1 MRLFLV
7 AVLASTLAGCSKG
20 DELKSAALKVQV
32 HYEGFRPGCVTLTVT
47 DQAEVSR
54 HVTKDVNVSAGA
66 PPGTLSVAVFRQA
79 GWSNDV
85 KLLAQAHEQ
94 SCEGARVA
102 SAEATAS
109 LAKDGIT
116 PVELLLAATDG
127 DGDGYVVSSEGGTD
141 CNDRDETVGGPKPWY
156 ADDDGDGY
164 GNGLLPPRV
173 VACEGPALTAS
184 RTGDCNDRDPLVHPD
199 QVEFRCDGKD
209 DNCDGV
215 NDESFDVGRTCRDA
229 LDCEGV
235 TACGGTNGGSVCA
248 NTAVPAPYYLDTD
261 GDGKAGTEAGRKCGP
276 IPEHAS
282 RVPSDCDESSRF
294 RSPDLA
300 EVCDRID
307 NDCSGGP
314 DNGLACNLDWRTP
327 VVTDGTKW
335 NATAT
340 DGTTTIWVAGDGGK
354 LARSQMDF
362 TGGRYVTCDGDWK
375 DAWVAASGELFLAG
389 GKNNSGRFARVTV
402 NADECT
408 LETNNVPQVVNGL
421 IGIENPSGAPTL
433 YGVTGGGRS
442 FRWTPPAAP
451 EQTQANPLDASLR
464 AVSAAGRP
472 DTLLAVGSRSAR
484 PVAFRFDAASSTWR
498 EEAISTT
505 LTGELRG
512 VHVVNANYAYAVGDN
527 GMAFERTGGVWS
539 AMKPLPSHY
548 TSRDL
553 QDVVAFGKTA
563 VYVATIE
570 AGGTGGS
577 VLFFNG
583 NEWSVVYTDV
593 NSPARALRSLDG
605 KTPTGVVTSGDRGA
619 AASFVTTR

>member
-7 AVLASTLAGCSKG
+7 AVLTSTLAGCSKG
-20 DELKSAALKVQV
+20 DELKSAALKVQL

-47 DQAEVSR
+47 DQADVSR

-102 SAEATAS
+102 IAETTAS

-184 RTGDCNDRDPLVHPD
+184 RTGDCNDRDLNVHPD
-199 QVEFRCDGKD
+199 QAELRCDGKD
-209 DNCDGV
+209 DNCDGAV
-215 NDESFDVGRTCRDA
+215 DESFDVGGMCRDA

-235 TACGGTNGGSVCA
+235 TSCA
-248 NTAVPAPYYLDTD
+248 GCSNTAMPTPYYVDTD
-261 GDGKAGTEAGRKCGP
+261 GDGKAGTPAGPKCGA
-276 IPEHAS
+276 IPASAS
-282 RVPSDCDESSRF
+282 REPSDCDESSIF
-294 RSPDLA
+294 RATGLP

-314 DNGLACNLDWRTP
+314 DNGVACSMDWQTHP
-327 VVTDGTKW
+327 APDTTAWKAV
-335 NATAT
+335 AT
-340 DGTTTIWVAGDGGK
+340 DGTTTIWVAGDGDK
-354 LARSQMDF
+354 LALSKMDF
-362 TGGRYVTCDGDWK
+362 TGGKYVTCDGDWK
-375 DAWVAASGELFLAG
+375 AAWVAASGEVFLAG
-389 GKNNSGRFARVTV
+389 GKGGSGRFARALPDAT
-402 NADECT
+402 ACT
-408 LETNNVPQVVNGL
+408 TETNNVTQVMNGL
-421 IGIENPSGAPTL
+421 VGIENPTGAPTL
-433 YGVTGGGRS
+433 YGVTGGGRT

-451 EQTQANPLDASLR
+451 EQTQPNPVDANLR
-464 AVSAAGRP
+464 AISAAGRVE
-472 DTLLAVGSRSAR
+472 TLLAVGSRNSK
-484 PVAFRFDAASSTWR
+484 PVAFRFDAASSTWS
-498 EEAISTT
+498 EEAIPTT

-527 GMAFERTGGVWS
+527 GMAFERVNGVWS
-539 AMKPLPSHY
+539 AMKAVPASY
-548 TSRDL
+548 SNRSL

-563 VYVATIE
+563 VYVATTD
-570 AGGTGGS
+570 AGSNGGA
-577 VLFFNG
+577 VLFFDG
-583 NEWSVVYTDV
+583 TDWSAVYTDAG
-593 NSPARALRSLDG
+593 SPARALRSLDG
-605 KTPTGVVTSGDRGA
+605 KTPTGVVTTGDRGA
-619 AASFVTTR
+619 AASFVKAR